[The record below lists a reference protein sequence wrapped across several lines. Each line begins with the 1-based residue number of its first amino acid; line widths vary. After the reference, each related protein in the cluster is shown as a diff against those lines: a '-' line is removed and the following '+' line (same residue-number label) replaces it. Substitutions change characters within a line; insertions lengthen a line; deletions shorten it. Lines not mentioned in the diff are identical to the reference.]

1 MVNHDLG
8 RGTEFPCPVPM
19 VPAPRDSFQIYPA
32 HSTMLL
38 HAPILKNFSIA
49 HCNSDKFLV
58 ELSAHELCFPSG
70 KPGQRGP
77 CNRGNNRNSLNER
90 AEALFV
96 RTLCP
101 HDRGRARP
109 QKC

>member
-19 VPAPRDSFQIYPA
+19 VPASRDSFQIYSVYA
-32 HSTMLL
+32 TVLL
-38 HAPILKNFSIA
+38 HAPILKNFGTA
-49 HCNSDKFLV
+49 YFNSDKFLLK
-58 ELSAHELCFPSG
+58 LSVHELCFPSG

-77 CNRGNNRNSLNER
+77 CNTGNKKNSLNER
-90 AEALFV
+90 VEALFA

-101 HDRGRARP
+101 HDRGRTRP
-109 QKC
+109 